1 VAFTILS
8 DFAIVDSLLHGEVE
22 VSALDAAIVDIC
34 EGIIESCDECVVMAE
49 SGGGGWEAVYGT
61 EVSAKSSTQSSKSL
75 SSSFSVLPPC
85 NSIVAS
91 PDPASVI
98 DEPAPLVTLACS

>member
-1 VAFTILS
+1 MAFTFLS

-61 EVSAKSSTQSSKSL
+61 EVVSKIL
-75 SSSFSVLPPC
+75 DAVLQ
-85 NSIVAS
+85 
-91 PDPASVI
+91 VI
-98 DEPAPLVTLACS
+98 EFILLGVTAM